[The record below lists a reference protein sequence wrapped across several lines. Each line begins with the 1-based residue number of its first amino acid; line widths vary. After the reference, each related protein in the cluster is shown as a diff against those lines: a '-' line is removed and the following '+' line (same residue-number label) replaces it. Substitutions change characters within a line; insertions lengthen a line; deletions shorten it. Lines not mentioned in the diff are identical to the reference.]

1 MKKILLLITVLML
14 VSSSVSFGE
23 VVSRILSY
31 NGPGNQLDQCNA
43 ITQDKGGFVYA
54 TGVSWGGASKE
65 DYATIKFG
73 ENGDFLWVA
82 RYNGSGN
89 NLDHASAITCDNA
102 GNVYVTGWSRYG
114 SGEETEEIATIKYN
128 TNGTQMWVAKFNG
141 NMGDCHNFSHGNAIV
156 VDGAG
161 NVYVTGESHQ
171 YPNSHEDYIT
181 LKYSPSGV
189 LLWSARYNGS
199 GTVEDMAY
207 SLGLDAAGNVYVTG
221 KSCGNGAGYDIVTIK
236 YNGGNGAQQWAIR
249 YNGPG
254 NSYDAASELVV
265 DKAGNVFVTG
275 TSHGGSST
283 KLDYVTI
290 KYNSAGQQQWLKR
303 FNGTASDTDAAT
315 ALDLDVFNNVYVT
328 GYSKSTGTAKFDYC
342 TIKYG
347 SYDGSVI
354 WTSMYNGGAIDKAW
368 DIKIVYKPCPSF
380 SGDNGNNGG
389 TELDVPCWLIDIY
402 VTGQSAGTGTSNDF
416 MTIRYDE
423 SGAQKWANR
432 FNGPTNGNDAAYS
445 ISVLNGHPILYVGG
459 LMGNDYGVIGITEQR
474 PSEDIIN
481 TGFTSS
487 YPNPFNPE
495 TKISFV
501 VAKESNVKI
510 IVYDMLGKTV
520 AVLADSKYDAGTHS
534 INFNAVNLN
543 SGVYFYRYE
552 TDYASETRKI
562 VLIK

>member
-1 MKKILLLITVLML
+1 MKKILLPITVLML
-14 VSSSVSFGE
+14 AFSAAVFGQT
-23 VVSRILSY
+23 VSRIMTY

-43 ITQDKGGFVYA
+43 ITQDKSGKVYA
-54 TGVSWGGASKE
+54 TGVSWGGSSKE

-73 ENGDFLWVA
+73 EDGDFLWVA

-89 NLDHASAITCDNA
+89 NLDHASAIAIDNG

-128 TNGTQMWVAKFNG
+128 NNGTQMWVAKFNG
-141 NMGDCHNFSHGNAIV
+141 NIGDCHNFSHGNAIV
-156 VDGAG
+156 VDNAG

-171 YPNSHEDYIT
+171 FPNAHEDYIT

-207 SLGLDAAGNVYVTG
+207 SLDLDAAGNVYVTG
-221 KSCGNGAGYDIVTIK
+221 KSCGNGAGYDIVTVK
-236 YNGGNGAQQWAIR
+236 YNGGNGAQQWATR

-265 DKAGNVFVTG
+265 DGAGNVFVTG
-275 TSHGGSST
+275 TSYGGSST

-290 KYNSAGQQQWLKR
+290 KYNSSGQQQWLKR
-303 FNGTASDTDAAT
+303 FNGTANDTDVAT
-315 ALDLDVFNNVYVT
+315 GLDLDVYGHAFVT
-328 GYSKSTGTAKFDYC
+328 GYSKTYGLPSTSYDYY
-342 TIKYG
+342 TVKYAG
-347 SYDGSVI
+347 FDGSVL
-354 WTSMYNGGAIDKAW
+354 WSNLYNGGAVDKAW
-368 DIKIVYKPCPSF
+368 DIKVVYKPCASLNPREP
-380 SGDNGNNGG
+380 
-389 TELDVPCWLIDIY
+389 ELDIPCWVIDVY

-416 MTIRYDE
+416 LTIRYNE
-423 SGAQKWANR
+423 LGVQKWANR

-445 ISVLNGHPILYVGG
+445 ISAFNGFPTMYVGG
-459 LMGNDYGVIGITEQR
+459 SFASDYGIIGITEGN
-474 PSEDIIN
+474 SGGSDGIIIN
-481 TGFTSS
+481 GLTTS

-495 TKISFV
+495 TNISFKV
-501 VAKESNVKI
+501 ERETGVKI

-520 AVLADSKYDAGTHS
+520 AVLADSKFSTGIHTV
-534 INFNAVNLN
+534 NFNASNLN

-552 TDYASETRKI
+552 TEYASETKKI